1 MSPSRA
7 IGEMPVIKSGLFWEP
22 FMVSIISQFKQVFR
36 RLGRAPMFATVILIT
51 VAIGV
56 GANTVIF
63 SVVEG
68 VLLKPLPYKEPDRL
82 IGVWYKAPAINIP
95 KINMAPYLYFTD
107 REQSKTLEDIG
118 LYGFLSFHI
127 TGGAQPEQVQGLEVT
142 EGTLPILGVR

>member
-1 MSPSRA
+1 MVA
-7 IGEMPVIKSGLFWEP
+7 FIGQL
-22 FMVSIISQFKQVFR
+22 KQVFR
-36 RLGRAPMFATVILIT
+36 RLGRAPLFAAVILIT

-68 VLLKPLPYKEPDRL
+68 VLLKPLPYKAPDRL

-95 KINMAPYLYFTD
+95 KINMAEYLYFTD

-118 LYGFLSFHI
+118 LYGFLRCGRSETEDCSSPCGPRQRWQCSGRLAAGRRCTQSGCAAHRRSF
-127 TGGAQPEQVQGLEVT
+127 L
-142 EGTLPILGVR
+142 